1 MDLDEQRLQTV
12 VEKVLEK
19 LALDKQVA
27 KGPAKPQAPVVGTT
41 RFPMGKNGLFDD
53 IDRAIEAAFDAQQR
67 LARAGLEVRER
78 AIAAIR
84 RMVNEHAE
92 AFAMRAVEETGM
104 GRVAD
109 KITKNKIAAN
119 NTPGTE
125 ILRPVA
131 FSGDNGLTITERAPW
146 GVIASITPTTNATE
160 TIVNNGIGM
169 FAAGNAVVFNLHPR
183 AKRVGAYAISLIN
196 QAIVEAGGPDNCLC
210 ALVDPTIDSAQRLM
224 KHPGINLIV
233 VTGGP
238 AVVKTA
244 MNMGKK
250 CIAAGPGNPPV
261 VVDETA
267 DIKKAARHI
276 INGASLDNNIVCIVE
291 KVIIAVDAIADELK
305 RELVRQGAYPIREN
319 LVPRVVKQVI
329 NGDDPNKDWVG
340 KNPNVILREQGVTL
354 SDDVRLAFAEVE
366 EDHPLVQV
374 EQLMPIL
381 PFVRARDWEEAI
393 NMAVRVEHGFHHTAI
408 MHSLNVEHMH
418 RFARAANTSIFV
430 KNGPSYAGLGLGGA
444 GYGSWTIASPTG
456 EGLTTA
462 INFSRERRCTLKD
475 YFRIV

>member
-1 MDLDEQRLQTV
+1 MNIDEQRLQSV

-19 LALDKQVA
+19 LALDKKQGLPASVA
-27 KGPAKPQAPVVGTT
+27 PTVVSKTY
-41 RFPMGKNGLFDD
+41 PMGKNGLFDD
-53 IDRAIEAAFDAQQR
+53 IDQAIKVAFDAQQR
-67 LARAGLEVRER
+67 LAKAGLEVRNR

-84 RMVNEHAE
+84 KLVNEHAE
-92 AFAMRAVEETGM
+92 DFAIRAVDETGM
-104 GRVAD
+104 GRVSD

-131 FSGDNGLTITERAPW
+131 FSGDHGLTITERAPW

-169 FAAGNAVVFNLHPR
+169 LAAGNAVVFNLHPR
-183 AKRVGAYAISLIN
+183 AKRVGAYAIRMLN

-210 ALVDPTIDSAQRLM
+210 ALTEPTIASAQAVM
-224 KHPGINLIV
+224 KHTGINLIV

-276 INGASLDNNIVCIVE
+276 IDGASLDNNIVCIVE
-291 KVIIAVDAIADELK
+291 KVIIAVDSIADELK

-319 LVPRVVKQVI
+319 LVPRVTKQVI
-329 NGDDPNKDWVG
+329 NGSEANKDWVG
-340 KNPNVILREQGVTL
+340 KNVNVILKPHGLSL
-354 SDDVRLAFAEVE
+354 SDDVRLAFAEVD
-366 EDHPLVQV
+366 EDHPLTQV
-374 EQLMPIL
+374 EQLMPVL
-381 PFVRARDWEEAI
+381 PFVRARNWEEAI
-393 NMAVRVEHGFHHTAI
+393 AMAVRVEHGFHHTAV
-408 MHSLNVEHMH
+408 MHSMNVEHMH
-418 RFARAANTSIFV
+418 TFARAANTSIFV
-430 KNGPSYAGLGLGGA
+430 KNGPSYSGLGLGGS

-462 INFSRERRCTLKD
+462 VHFSRERRCTLKD

>member
-1 MDLDEQRLQTV
+1 
-12 VEKVLEK
+12 
-19 LALDKQVA
+19 
-27 KGPAKPQAPVVGTT
+27 
-41 RFPMGKNGLFDD
+41 
-53 IDRAIEAAFDAQQR
+53 
-67 LARAGLEVRER
+67 
-78 AIAAIR
+78 
-84 RMVNEHAE
+84 
-92 AFAMRAVEETGM
+92 
-104 GRVAD
+104 
-109 KITKNKIAAN
+109 
-119 NTPGTE
+119 
-125 ILRPVA
+125 
-131 FSGDNGLTITERAPW
+131 
-146 GVIASITPTTNATE
+146 
-160 TIVNNGIGM
+160 M

-183 AKRVGAYAISLIN
+183 AKRVGAHAIRLLN

-210 ALVDPTIDSAQRLM
+210 ALTDPTIESAQKLM
-224 KHPGINLIV
+224 KHQGINLIV

-238 AVVKTA
+238 AVVNTA

-267 DIKKAARHI
+267 DLKKAARHI

-340 KNPNVILREQGVTL
+340 KNVGVILREQGVTL
-354 SDDVRLAFAEVE
+354 SDEVRLAFAEVP

-374 EQLMPIL
+374 EQLMPVL
-381 PFVRARDWEEAI
+381 PFVRARDWREAI
-393 NMAVRVEHGFHHTAI
+393 DIAVRVEHGFHHTAV
-408 MHSLNVEHMH
+408 MHSLNIEHLH
-418 RFARAANTSIFV
+418 TFARAANTSIFV
-430 KNGPSYAGLGLGGA
+430 KNAPSYAGLGMGGE

-462 INFSRERRCTLKD
+462 VHFSRERRCTLKD